1 MSRNSPRSDQR
12 YKAVMD
18 PNVYDTENIDD
29 DGQQW
34 PDEERDR
41 D

>member
-1 MSRNSPRSDQR
+1 MSRNSSRSGFW
-12 YKAVMD
+12 YTTGMSD
-18 PNVYDTENIDD
+18 PVYDTENIDD